1 MKIKNKDKVIVTF
14 EALQSG
20 DCFLDMVLEIAV
32 MKISTTVQS
41 IDGNGIEVANAVILK
56 TGELLFYD
64 KDEMVITLPEAEIMY

>member
-1 MKIKNKDKVIVTF
+1 MKIKNKDKVIVPF

-41 IDGNGIEVANAVILK
+41 IDGGEIANAVIMK
-56 TGELLFYD
+56 TGELMYYD
-64 KDEMVITLPEAEIMY
+64 KDEMVIALPEAEIMY

>member
-1 MKIKNKDKVIVTF
+1 MKIKNKDRVIVPF
-14 EALQSG
+14 EVLQTG
-20 DCFLDMVLEIAV
+20 DCFLDMVLEVAV

-64 KDEMVITLPEAEIMY
+64 KDEMVIALPEAEIMY

>member
-1 MKIKNKDKVIVTF
+1 MKIKNKDKVIVPF

-41 IDGNGIEVANAVILK
+41 IDGGEIANAVILK
-56 TGELLFYD
+56 TGELMFYD
-64 KDEMVITLPEAEIMY
+64 KDEMVIALPEAEMTY

>member
-1 MKIKNKDKVIVTF
+1 MKIKNKDKIIVPF

-20 DCFLDMVLEIAV
+20 DCFLDMTLEVAV

-41 IDGNGIEVANAVILK
+41 IDGIEVANAVILK

-64 KDEMVITLPEAEIMY
+64 KDEMVIALPEAEIMY